1 MSIIGLDI
9 GTTSTKAVVFDTKG
23 KVMGEHAV
31 EYPISTPKA
40 TWAEQDSGL
49 ILSAAVRSIR
59 EAVQKSGAKEFIGL
73 GISSAMHSLILMDRD
88 HQPLTN
94 TIIWAD
100 NRSTDQADRLR
111 QGPGREIYLRT
122 GTPIHPMSP
131 LSKLMWFKEQQ
142 PYLFAK
148 TGKFISIKE
157 YLIHRFFGQYVTD
170 YSIASAT
177 GLFNLDQ
184 LDYDQEVLDMLGI
197 HKEQLSTPVPTTHI
211 LRGIR
216 PEFAEAMGIPKEL
229 PFVIG
234 GSDGCLA
241 NLGIGALEKGDVAI
255 TIGTSGAI
263 RTVVPSPVTD
273 PQMRTFCY
281 ALTDKHWVIG
291 GPTNNGGIL
300 LRWVRDRFAAGS
312 TYDELTQAAAQ
323 IPAGSDGLLCL
334 PYLSGE
340 RAPIWNADA
349 RGTFFGMS
357 LHHERAHFI
366 RAAMEGVIFSIYAVG
381 KALQDL
387 SGDFRTVRAS
397 GGFVQSPL
405 WCQILA
411 DIFGTE
417 VMVPESHQSSSWG
430 AAILV
435 LHALGYIDKLDVYK
449 DALGEGQRFKPHP
462 EHHQTYQTLFSIY
475 EEVYSSLVQPF
486 TKIADYQRNER
497 G

>member
-1 MSIIGLDI
+1 MYIIGLDI
-9 GTTSTKAVVFDTKG
+9 GTTSTKAVIFNTKG
-23 KVMGEHAV
+23 KVMAEHGV

-40 TWAEQDSGL
+40 AWAEQDSQL
-49 ILSAAVRSIR
+49 ILSAAIESIR
-59 EAVQKSGAKEFIGL
+59 EAIRQSGATEFIGL
-73 GISSAMHSLILMDRD
+73 GISSAMHSLILMDREN
-88 HQPLTN
+88 QPLTN

-100 NRSTDQADRLR
+100 NRSTAQADWLR

-131 LSKLMWFKEQQ
+131 LSKLLWFKEQQ
-142 PYLFAK
+142 PDLYAK
-148 TGKFISIKE
+148 TAKFISIKE
-157 YLIHRFFGQYVTD
+157 YLLRQFFGEYVTD

-184 LDYDQEVLDMLGI
+184 LDYDQEVLELLGI
-197 HKEQLSTPVPTTHI
+197 QKDQLSTPVPTTHI

-216 PEFAEAMGIPKEL
+216 PEYAQAMGIPQDL

-241 NLGIGALEKGDVAI
+241 NLGIGVLEKGNAAI

-263 RTVVPSPVTD
+263 RTVVPQPLTD
-273 PQMRTFCY
+273 LHMRTFCY
-281 ALTDKHWVIG
+281 ALTDQHWVIG

-312 TYDELTQAAAQ
+312 SYDELTAEAAQ
-323 IPAGSDGLLCL
+323 IAPGSDGLLCL

-349 RGTFFGMS
+349 RGCFFGMS

-366 RAAMEGVIFSIYAVG
+366 RAAMEGVIFSVYAVG

-387 SGDFRTVRAS
+387 SGEFRTVRAS

-417 VMVPESHQSSSWG
+417 VMIPESHQSSSWG

-435 LHALGYIDKLDVYK
+435 LYALGLVDELDAYK
-449 DALGEGQRFKPHP
+449 DALGEGRRFIPNSN
-462 EHHQTYQTLFSIY
+462 HHQTYQTLFEIY
-475 EEVYSSLVQPF
+475 EEVYSSLVNPF
-486 TKIADYQRNER
+486 SRIASYQRK
-497 G
+497 